1 MKTIYSVQM
10 TMKCESN
17 SIFTSDNETEA
28 RKFFDNESQKLTKKS
43 TTMNY
48 FAVYKG
54 EVIAVTHT
62 KKRWY
67 KNVQNGADL
76 LISDRNI
83 FKTQRSAEQSLSA
96 RIQAKKD
103 KEKRQREEYLAEEQR
118 RDHIFRENPWLL
130 EEEAPCAFMLA
141 DDLEE
146 YVRRFKKNNSELNVA
161 NE

>member
-1 MKTIYSVQM
+1 
-10 TMKCESN
+10 
-17 SIFTSDNETEA
+17 
-28 RKFFDNESQKLTKKS
+28 
-43 TTMNY
+43 MNY
-48 FAVYKG
+48 FAVCKG

-67 KNVQNGADL
+67 KNVQSGADL

-103 KEKRQREEYLAEEQR
+103 KEKRQMEEYLAEEQR
-118 RDHIFRENPWLL
+118 RYHIFRYNPWLL
-130 EEEAPCAFMLA
+130 EEEIPCAFMLA
-141 DDLEE
+141 NDLEE
-146 YVRRFKKNNSELNVA
+146 YVRIFKKKNSELKVA